1 MCVRVC
7 VYVCVC
13 VCVCVY
19 LCTFCGLLYANFN
32 DKYVLY
38 WLIIKITNVYI
49 FTYTQ
54 LNSMYKIG
62 LLYCKYGQSLEEEMY
77 NNGMCVPL
85 YVCMCFCVCTCVY
98 VHAVY
103 MCAFVCIHMHVCIY
117 TCTCVYVCVLFVCT
131 IPLKGNVALTR
142 ITSSSNRIHSIA

>member
-1 MCVRVC
+1 
-7 VYVCVC
+7 
-13 VCVCVY
+13 
-19 LCTFCGLLYANFN
+19 
-32 DKYVLY
+32 
-38 WLIIKITNVYI
+38 
-49 FTYTQ
+49 
-54 LNSMYKIG
+54 
-62 LLYCKYGQSLEEEMY
+62 MY

-103 MCAFVCIHMHVCIY
+103 MCVLVCVY

-131 IPLKGNVALTR
+131 VPLKGNIALTR